1 MKKMFSSFLRRTGSV
16 VMAAAILG
24 SGAAVMMPVISE
36 SSITAEA
43 ASSGDFS
50 YFDTTG
56 GVFVWYTGKNSTVNF
71 PSSIGGK
78 KVVKIDLS
86 FNYPEVV
93 KTVNIPASV
102 TKIDFFNYSKN
113 NALTA
118 VNVDSK
124 NTKYTSVNGIVFN
137 KNKDTLIY
145 YPKYKTGT
153 SYTIPSYVKKI
164 DYCAFSNLY
173 LEKVTVPKS
182 VTSISFDAF
191 EYTSSLKEI
200 KVDSANTVYKDS
212 NGILYSKNMDTLECY
227 PQAKPASEFTVPQS
241 VVWIRVFSFE
251 NASKLQKVNVGAQT
265 SIMSFPGTMSAL
277 KEINVSSSNKYYKT
291 VGGVLFDKNM
301 SNLYL
306 YPAAKTGDVYKVP
319 DSVKTI
325 SSGTFENNKNLT
337 GISMSK
343 NLEKFY
349 FGTLSS
355 MNRIKEVAFFNS
367 KTKFDDYYFTSKDK
381 LKNIVVHGY
390 NGSTAQTYAKNNSL
404 KFQSITGTTATGIT
418 INKTALSAGV
428 NESVQ
433 LSAVVKP
440 FYATNKAVT
449 WSSSKTNIAT
459 VSSGKITAK
468 AVGSAVVTVKTNN
481 GKTAKCNVTVKQ
493 APKSVTLT
501 KGVLTLGVGESF
513 TLGSGVNNGAASAKR
528 TYRTSNSSIVKMT
541 NTEWTGV
548 FKGVKPGVAY
558 VTVRTY
564 NGKESTCK
572 VTVKQAPAWVK
583 MAKSDVTMKVGQKMS
598 VGAIIPDGSGCA
610 TRTYKLS
617 SYNNGVVKLTKSNWN
632 AEFVAQKAGYTSVT
646 VQTYNGK
653 TATCYITVKK

>member
-1 MKKMFSSFLRRTGSV
+1 MKKMLSSILRRTGSAI
-16 VMAAAILG
+16 MAAAILG
-24 SGAAVMMPVISE
+24 SGAAVMLPVISE

-50 YFDTTG
+50 YYETTG
-56 GVFVWYTGKNSTVNF
+56 GVHVWYTGKNSTVSF
-71 PSSIGGK
+71 PSSISGK
-78 KVVKIDLS
+78 KVVEVDLS
-86 FNYPEVV
+86 FYYPEIV

-102 TKIDFFNYSKN
+102 TTINFYHYSKE

-124 NTKYTSVNGIVFN
+124 NTKYSSVNGVVFN
-137 KNKDTLIY
+137 KNKDTLLY
-145 YPKYKTGT
+145 YPRYKTGT
-153 SYTIPSYVKKI
+153 SYTVPSSVKKI
-164 DYCAFSNLY
+164 ETCAFSNLY
-173 LEKVTVPKS
+173 LEKVTVPKT
-182 VTSISFDAF
+182 VTSIQYDAF

-200 KVDSANTVYKDS
+200 KVDSANGAYKDS
-212 NGILYSKNMDTLECY
+212 NGVLYSKDMKTLECY
-227 PQAKPASEFTVPQS
+227 PKAKPVSEFTVPNS
-241 VVWIRVFSFE
+241 VTWIRIFSFE
-251 NASKLQKVNVGAQT
+251 NASKLQKVNVGANT
-265 SIMSFPGTMSAL
+265 SIMSFSGTMSAL

-301 SNLYL
+301 EQLCL
-306 YPAAKTGDVYKVP
+306 YPAAKTGDIYKVP

-325 SSGTFENNKNLT
+325 SAGAFSYNKNLT
-337 GISMSK
+337 GISLSK

-349 FGTLSS
+349 FGTLTN

-367 KTKFDDYYFTSKDK
+367 KTIFDDYYFTNKDK
-381 LKNIVVHGY
+381 LKNVVVHGY
-390 NGSTAQTYAKNNSL
+390 NGSTAQTFAKNNSL
-404 KFQSITGTTATGIT
+404 NFKSITGMTATGIT
-418 INKTALSAGV
+418 INKTSFSAGV

-433 LSAVVKP
+433 LSAVVQP
-440 FYATNKAVT
+440 FYATNKSVT
-449 WSSSKTNIAT
+449 WSSSKTNTAT
-459 VSSGKITAK
+459 VSSGKVTAK
-468 AVGSAVVTVKTNN
+468 AVGSAVITAKTSN
-481 GKTAKCNVTVKQ
+481 GKTAKCNATVKQ

-513 TLGSGVNNGAASAKR
+513 TIGSGVNDGAASAKR
-528 TYRTSNSSIVKMT
+528 TYRTSNSSVVKMT
-541 NTEWTGV
+541 KTEWTGV

-583 MAKSDVTMKVGQKMS
+583 MTKSDVTMKVGQKMS

-617 SYNNGVVKLTKSNWN
+617 SYNDGVVKLTKSSWN
-632 AEFVAQKAGYTSVT
+632 AEFVAQKVGYTSIT

-653 TATCYITVKK
+653 TATCFITVKK